1 MPVNH
6 LELWR
11 AIGRL
16 EATRELTDGRLE
28 RIEGDVAEVR
38 EQVSDLRRWAQ
49 RGSVLVLL
57 WVAAISINLSSEQKA
72 EAISSILSAL
82 TKR

>member
-38 EQVSDLRRWAQ
+38 EQVSDQRRWAQ
-49 RGSVLVLL
+49 RGSLLVLL

>member
-38 EQVSDLRRWAQ
+38 EQVGDLRRWAQ
-49 RGSVLVLL
+49 RGSLLVLL

>member
-49 RGSVLVLL
+49 RGSLLVLL

>member
-1 MPVNH
+1 MPVNQ

-16 EATRELTDGRLE
+16 EAERDSTDGRLG
-28 RIEGDVAEVR
+28 RIETDLSEVR
-38 EQVSDLRRWAQ
+38 EQVSDLRTWAQ
-49 RGSVLVLL
+49 RGGLLALL
-57 WVAAISINLSSEQKA
+57 WVAAITLNISPEQKA

>member
-38 EQVSDLRRWAQ
+38 GQVGDLRRWAQ
-49 RGSVLVLL
+49 RGSLLVLL

>member
-28 RIEGDVAEVR
+28 RIEGDVAEVC

-49 RGSVLVLL
+49 RGSLLVLL

-82 TKR
+82 TK